1 MQGVVE
7 RGETDH
13 LCYPAHFQGIEA
25 ATVSLDAAEH
35 RRNFRIGPKGRRKD
49 AAHSQSAQGSA
60 VCESPEISR
69 SVGDPNVS
77 EGKSWEKS
85 LLGTFRAN
93 EKYLVTVSWKQR
105 RRKHLFRSR

>member
-1 MQGVVE
+1 MS
-7 RGETDH
+7 
-13 LCYPAHFQGIEA
+13 YPSHFQVIGV

-35 RRNFRIGPKGRRKD
+35 RRNFRKGPKGRRKD

-60 VCESPEISR
+60 VCESPEILR
-69 SVGDPNVS
+69 SAGDPNVS
-77 EGKSWEKS
+77 EGKSWEKA

-105 RRKHLFRSR
+105 R